1 MNRLESLKIFCT
13 LAETLHFKET
23 ANRLAVSPQVITRVI
38 HELEQE
44 LGEVLFVRSTRQVK
58 LSDFGRQ
65 FLPDAERLLADA
77 DALFANAKIPIAEQ
91 SITGVIRIAVPDM
104 AIMQE
109 VLKITLEKLTPYPDL
124 MIDWRADYRLADV
137 VDEQIDVGIRFGTPD
152 DSRLIVKKVGTADDC
167 IVATPALLDRI
178 GTPKDWADLQ
188 KNYPLS
194 AIVNPNTGRA
204 WAWYLSNQ
212 YQFTPSKPKFL
223 TTHLHN
229 ELTAVLAHQT
239 IACLPRLMCREY
251 LASGELIE
259 IFPKIKRKQ
268 WDAYVYR
275 PSRSVTHP
283 RVKVAFDVLACA
295 LGEVLGQSES

>member
-58 LSDFGRQ
+58 LSEFGKQ
-65 FLPDAERLLADA
+65 FLPNAEQLLADA
-77 DALFANAKIPIAEQ
+77 DALFAHSKIPIAEQ
-91 SITGVIRIAVPDM
+91 NIAGLVRIAVPDM

-109 VLKITLEKLTPYPDL
+109 VLSIVLAKLQPYPDL
-124 MIDWRADYRLADV
+124 MIDWRADFKLADV
-137 VDEQIDVGIRFGTPD
+137 VNEQIDVGIRFGTPD

-212 YQFTPSKPKFL
+212 HQFTPSKPKFL
-223 TTHLHN
+223 TTHFHN
-229 ELTAVLAHQT
+229 ELIAVLAHQA
-239 IACLPRLMCREY
+239 IACLPRLMCRDY
-251 LASGELIE
+251 LATGELVE
-259 IFPKIKRKQ
+259 IFPTLNRKQ

-275 PSRSVTHP
+275 PSRRVTHP
-283 RVKVAFDVLACA
+283 RVKAVFDVLACA
-295 LGEVLGQSES
+295 LGEVM